1 MIGQIER
8 SKLGQIEFTQRTTS
22 STFVRKNY
30 ENFTAVKLIHG
41 KSCIFMYIRIKLK
54 LHLISDV
61 KNILES
67 TFLRWYRVEKIAK
80 TSNDSDIKPPKRKDA
95 TKWKKG
101 IKIMLRNFLAL
112 FG

>member
-1 MIGQIER
+1 MQDK
-8 SKLGQIEFTQRTTS
+8 KLRKIT
-22 STFVRKNY
+22 KNY
-30 ENFTAVKLIHG
+30 EKLRKFHELIHW
-41 KSCIFMYIRIKLK
+41 KSCTFMYIRIKLK

-80 TSNDSDIKPPKRKDA
+80 TSNDSDIKPPKRKDE

-101 IKIMLRNFLAL
+101 IKI
-112 FG
+112 